1 MPQINSSTEARTVS
15 CRDFL
20 NIAAVGAGA
29 AFAVRLMGAQPA
41 TAGSIPQTAAGYQGG
56 PKGGQRCGNCTLF
69 QGPASCKLVGG
80 TIAPQGWCPLYVQK
94 KG

>member
-1 MPQINSSTEARTVS
+1 MSDIKSSSARTVS
-15 CRDFL
+15 RRDFL

-29 AFAVRLMGAQPA
+29 AFAVGLVGSQPA
-41 TAGSIPQTAAGYQGG
+41 MAGSIPQRAAGYQGN
-56 PKGGQRCGNCTLF
+56 PKGNQRCGNCALF

-80 TIAPQGWCPLYVQK
+80 TIAPQGWCTLYVPK